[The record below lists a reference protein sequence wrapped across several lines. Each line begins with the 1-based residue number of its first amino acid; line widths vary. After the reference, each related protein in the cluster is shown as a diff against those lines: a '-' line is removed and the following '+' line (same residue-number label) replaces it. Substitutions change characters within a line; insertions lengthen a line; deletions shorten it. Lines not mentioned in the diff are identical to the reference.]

1 MLAMNEGL
9 FISLREHCSWYAVN

>member
-9 FISLREHCSWYAVN
+9 FISLREHCSWYTVN